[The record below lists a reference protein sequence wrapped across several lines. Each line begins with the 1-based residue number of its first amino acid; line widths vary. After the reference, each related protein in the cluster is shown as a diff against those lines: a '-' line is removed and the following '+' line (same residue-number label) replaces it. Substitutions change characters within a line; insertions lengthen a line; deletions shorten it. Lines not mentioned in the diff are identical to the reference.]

1 MSPELDTLLQVV
13 NSLGTWALF
22 FYLYWDERKSHQKTR
37 EEMTRRESLA
47 RDSHMH
53 DLREIAGMRADL
65 GRVARITQEIKQM
78 PPDKQQ
84 G

>member
-1 MSPELDTLLQVV
+1 MTPEMDTLLQVV
-13 NSLGTWALF
+13 NSLGMWALF

-37 EEMTRRESLA
+37 DELTHREQAA
-47 RDSHMH
+47 RDAHMS

-65 GRVARITQEIKQM
+65 SRVARITQEFKQIQ
-78 PPDKQQ
+78 PDKQQ